1 MATDV
6 NLEIGLNMEI
16 GSVPVSMA
24 VTVDQQSDK
33 TVYTFDGTVQD
44 AVIPL
49 GKFFSFIGQQFPVGV
64 QLPPEINMEA
74 LIDYVVGQVIYTTP
88 NSGKSTTEL
97 GVAAKF
103 ELIIDANDKYIF
115 TFYADTIFA
124 PNAPA
129 SGNPF
134 VVGASIDLNLDFA
147 NLPLVGLIPGFNDL
161 TLTNVGFSYTNDNQ
175 NTQFNIPQ
183 VDVSANPLYTRNDPK
198 SRNTDT
204 YKIVKNGDQETFTIT
219 KEGFALTAGFNQKST
234 GEVLNNW
241 ALPMSLPAS
250 NPPAT
255 NPPPASYYPAETSPP
270 ETSVHWVDID
280 KTFGPVDLKK
290 IGLNY
295 SGGEATFGFTANF
308 TLGGFNLGLEQMAI
322 TFPFPLPGQPAGNTL
337 SFDLQGLSLDYK
349 KGNFEIGGAFQKVV
363 ENDITSY
370 YGQAILKFSN
380 FGFKALGGYI
390 GEDPASFFLYLNINA
405 PIGGPPY
412 LFITGLA
419 GGFGINNSLKL
430 PTIDQLPTYLL
441 LPSNAPAEEGTAI
454 STVNDV
460 LPQLQ
465 SIFQYQAGEF
475 WAAAGIQFTSFEMI
489 NAFVLVTISFGV
501 DFQVGI
507 LGTCSMT
514 FPTGDPSPIAF
525 IEVDLIA
532 SFTPATGLLS
542 VDGRLSP
549 SSFIYGGFVKL
560 SGGFAFYI
568 WFSGEHAGQF
578 VVSVGGYH
586 PAFVKPDYYPTV
598 PRLQMSFGLGPF
610 QVTGQAYFALTPA
623 MMMAGINMSAVWNS
637 GPIKAW
643 FDAGIDFLLAWAP
656 FHYEATAYVNIG
668 CSVDLGLF
676 TINVSV
682 GADLAV
688 WGPEFGGQAHVD
700 LDVVSFTIAF
710 GAAQRFPAPIGWN
723 TFKTNFLPQ
732 DNTPSQ
738 SQANIAPA
746 MPQSMAFAAAA
757 APALASAPADTNI
770 IKASVATGLL
780 LTDIGG
786 FDWIVD
792 PNAFQ
797 IVTNSTIPAN
807 NGEWALTDNT
817 YADIPDT
824 ISDYNPA
831 TPDYSSMP
839 FLNLPEGTATF
850 SSTDVWNPD
859 INIGPID
866 QANVQSYHTIS
877 LAKHSNSDPVGFFSA
892 YITTISV
899 QPVLSD
905 SGTALW
911 GVNNPNQSANDV
923 ALVPK
928 TLVGFIISPVP
939 RNPSSINNVPLLQLI
954 FGRGNATGFNYQQ
967 AHVNPDFTVQS
978 DINAQ
983 EELIID
989 ISGDTTQ
996 HLVNQDYILSS
1007 LADPWVSSQRADIL
1021 ADLNT
1026 NGFSTYA
1033 AADINI
1039 TDLATQKSLVDWPQ
1053 VRMIGSDA
1061 A

>member
-1 MATDV
+1 MATEV

-24 VTVDQQSDK
+24 VAIDQQTDK
-33 TVYTFDGTVQD
+33 TVYTFDGAVQD

-49 GKFFSFIGQQFPVGV
+49 GEFFSYVGQQFPVGV
-64 QLPPEINMEA
+64 QLPPEINLEA
-74 LIDYVVGQVIYTTP
+74 IIDYVVGQVIYTKPT
-88 NSGKSTTEL
+88 SGKSTTEL

-103 ELIIDANDKYIF
+103 ELIINTNDKYVF
-115 TFYADTIFA
+115 TFYADTIFGT
-124 PNAPA
+124 NAGA

-161 TLTNVGFSYTNDNQ
+161 TLTNVGFSYTNDDK
-175 NTQFNIPQ
+175 NTQFNIPK
-183 VDVSANPLYTRNDPK
+183 VEASANPLYTRTEPDTKNA
-198 SRNTDT
+198 DT
-204 YKIVKNGDQETFTIT
+204 YKIVKNGDQETFKIN
-219 KEGFALTAGFNQKST
+219 KKGFALTAGFNKKSS

-250 NPPAT
+250 NQPAT
-255 NPPPASYYPAETSPP
+255 NPPPASFYPEKTSPP

-295 SGGEATFGFTANF
+295 SGGEATFGFTASF
-308 TLGGFNLGLEQMAI
+308 SLGGFSLELEQMSI
-322 TFPFPLPGQPAGNTL
+322 TFPLPLPGQPAGDQV
-337 SFDLQGLSLDYK
+337 SFDLHGLALDYK
-349 KGNFEIGGAFQKVV
+349 KGNFEIGGAFLKVV
-363 ENDITSY
+363 ENDITSF
-370 YGQAILKFSN
+370 YGAAILKFSN

-390 GEDPASFFLYLNINA
+390 GATPASFFLYLNINA

-441 LPSNAPAEEGTAI
+441 LPSNAPAEEGSASSTI
-454 STVNDV
+454 SNV

-465 SIFQYQAGEF
+465 TIFEYKAGEY
-475 WAAAGIQFTSFEMI
+475 WVAAGIQFTSFEMI
-489 NAFVLVTISFGV
+489 NAFALVTISFGV
-501 DFQVGI
+501 DFQVGV

-514 FPTGDPSPIAF
+514 FPTGDPYPIAY

-532 SFTPATGLLS
+532 SFTPATGLLA
-542 VDGRLSP
+542 VEGRLSP

-586 PAFVKPDYYPTV
+586 PAFTKPDYYPTV

-623 MMMAGINMSAVWNS
+623 MMMAGINMSAVWSS

-643 FDAGIDFLLAWAP
+643 LDAGVDFLLAWAP
-656 FHYEATAYVNIG
+656 FHYEANAYVNIG

-676 TINVSV
+676 TLNVHV

-688 WGPEFGGQAHVD
+688 WGPEFGGKAHVD
-700 LDVVSFTIAF
+700 LDVVSFTIEF
-710 GAAQRFPAPIGWN
+710 GAAQQLPAPIGWN
-723 TFKTNFLPQ
+723 TFRTNFLPQ
-732 DNTPSQ
+732 DANAA
-738 SQANIAPA
+738 QAKMAA
-746 MPQSMAFAAAA
+746 APQSVAFAADAT
-757 APALASAPADTNI
+757 PPPADTNI
-770 IKASVATGLL
+770 IKASVATGLIK
-780 LTDIGG
+780 TNEGG

-792 PNAFQ
+792 PDTFQ

-807 NGEWALTDNT
+807 NGEWALTDSTNAT
-817 YADIPDT
+817 IPDT
-824 ISDYNPA
+824 VSSYNPA
-831 TPDYSSMP
+831 SPDYNTMP
-839 FLNLPEGTATF
+839 YLDLPAGTPTF
-850 SSTDVWNPD
+850 SDTDVWNPD

-866 QANVQSYHTIS
+866 QNNVQSYHMVS
-877 LAKHSNSDPVGFFSA
+877 LAKHSNSDPVGFYSD

-911 GVNNPNQSANDV
+911 GENNPNRTPNDP

-939 RNPSSINNVPLLQLI
+939 RNPSSINNVPLLELI
-954 FGRGNATGFNYQQ
+954 FGRGYSTGFEYQQ
-967 AHVNPDFTVQS
+967 AKVNPGFTVQS

-989 ISGDTTQ
+989 ISGNTTQ

-1007 LADPWVSSQRADIL
+1007 LANSWVSSQRAGIL
-1021 ADLNT
+1021 DDLNS
-1026 NGFSTYA
+1026 NGFDTYA
-1033 AADINI
+1033 ATDVNI